1 MEDTATR
8 RDWLALVRAPGLGA
22 ATLTASIERMGG
34 CPATELL
41 HLPSGRLRASG
52 LSDTLIRALEAP
64 DWEQVDRDLQWLEAS
79 PAHHLVPL
87 TDPRFPTR
95 LREIADPPLAL
106 LAVGDLDLLERP
118 QLAIVGSRNPTP
130 GGRRTAR
137 EFARHLAAS
146 GLGITSG
153 LAEGIDAAAHEG
165 ALDGDGMTLA
175 VMGTGPDR
183 VYPASNRELA
193 RRIAASGLLVTE
205 FLPGTGPHPGHF
217 PRRNRIIAALSLG
230 VVVVEAAEKSGSLI
244 TARLATEYGREV
256 FAIPGSIHNP
266 LARGCHRLIRQGA
279 KLVETAADIL
289 EEIAPLLWSGAL
301 PQNDAVTPSASGTAP
316 LDPEYQQLLD
326 LLGFDPTGIDALVE
340 ASGLTA
346 EAVSSMLLMLEL
358 QGHVTAFPGGRYSR
372 VTPDLGSDIPGP

>member
-1 MEDTATR
+1 MEDSTTR
-8 RDWLALVRAPGLGA
+8 RDWLALVRTPGLGA
-22 ATLTASIERMGG
+22 ITLSAALERLGG
-34 CPATELL
+34 CPPTELL
-41 HLPSGRLRASG
+41 HLPASRLRAAG
-52 LSDTLIRALEAP
+52 LSDTIVRALEAP
-64 DWEQVDRDLQWLEAS
+64 DWGQVDHDLQWLEAS
-79 PAHHLVPL
+79 PSHHLVPL
-87 TDPRFPTR
+87 TDAGFPAR
-95 LREIADPPLAL
+95 LREISDPPLAL
-106 LAVGDLDLLERP
+106 FAAGDLDLLDRP
-118 QLAIVGSRNPTP
+118 LLAIVGSRNPTS

-146 GLGITSG
+146 GLGIASG

-165 ALDGDGMTLA
+165 ALIAEGMTLA
-175 VMGTGPDR
+175 VMGTGPDQ
-183 VYPASNRELA
+183 VYPATNRELA

-205 FLPGTGPHPGHF
+205 FPPGTSPHPGHF

-244 TARLATEYGREV
+244 TARLASEYGREV

-301 PQNDAVTPSASGTAP
+301 PQQDAYETTTSEAPP
-316 LDPEYQQLLD
+316 LDSEYQQLLD
-326 LLGFDPTGIDALVE
+326 LMGFDPTGIDDLVA

-358 QGHVTAFPGGRYSR
+358 QGLVTAFPGGRYSR
-372 VTPDLGSDIPGP
+372 VAPEFGP